1 LEFDEF
7 NLETIQLLFSLS
19 YLKNRNK
26 EERFIDLISNMQHQK
41 VRKNVWI
48 KNIEKEKKKTKPGR
62 TNE

>member
-26 EERFIDLISNMQHQK
+26 EERFIDLISNLQHQK
-41 VRKNVWI
+41 VRKNFGLKI
-48 KNIEKEKKKTKPGR
+48 LKKKTKRGR